1 MDRATK
7 NEITAT
13 VDKQTLNGT
22 SNETNLIWAQ
32 VLPFAIGLG
41 LLLSISTNLR
51 MASFPVGPGELML
64 AVLGVW
70 GVVYG
75 KPWRL
80 WKTPVVLFWLLAAVG
95 MWLGSVLGNQKG
107 ALAAHHSMA
116 YAFTGSVTVGLAALL
131 RLQSDAAL
139 RRAIY
144 WLCVLTAVGLWFGFV
159 VYLSGDAVWAQ
170 KLRMADGGD
179 IRYSGWSINPNQL
192 ALFFVPLPVWVAAL
206 WRDVA
211 QPTRWQMAGFGLL
224 LFALMLMGLLVRSDG
239 LFVVWVFEFVILIM
253 LRLRWEMKA
262 SRMSLLGYALV
273 MVLCVFLVK
282 TFAHGEVRKS
292 VWCAVETIS
301 QGEGLWSAKC
311 YDGQAFQDQEAF
323 RIGYSNPVEKTGVRE
338 ELWKHGLQACVQS
351 PWVGHGPGEYSW
363 HSTDA
368 NGGRTEAM
376 ESHNITID
384 MLTQGGVLAGGAWL
398 ALVSYLLIGAWRIR
412 DSYTFSVVLMMA
424 AFTFFHNTRQPYFW
438 FVLAFS
444 YEAIRRKLFVSPPI
458 AKA

>member
-1 MDRATK
+1 MDRRPK
-7 NEITAT
+7 NEMNAS
-13 VDKQTLNGT
+13 VDKQVLGRAGWV
-22 SNETNLIWAQ
+22 WAQ

-51 MASFPVGPGELML
+51 MTAFPVGPGELLL
-64 AVLGVW
+64 AVLALVGA
-70 GVVYG
+70 VYG

-80 WKTPVVLFWLLAAVG
+80 WKTPVVLFWLVAAVG
-95 MWLGSVLGNQKG
+95 MWLGAWLATQKG

-116 YAFTGSVTVGLAALL
+116 YAFTATVTIGLAALL
-131 RLQSDAAL
+131 VKLGDAAL
-139 RRAIY
+139 RRAVY
-144 WLCVLTAVGLWFGFV
+144 WLCTLTAVGLWFGFV
-159 VYLSGDAVWAQ
+159 VYLSGDAELAKQ
-170 KLRMADGGD
+170 LHMTDAGD
-179 IRYSGWSINPNQL
+179 VRYSGWSINPNQL

-211 QPTRWQMAGFGLL
+211 NPTRLQMAGFGLL

-292 VWCAVETIS
+292 VRCAVETLS

-311 YDGQAFQDQEAF
+311 YDGQAFKDQEAF

-338 ELWKHGLQACVQS
+338 ELWKHGLQTWAQS
-351 PWVGHGPGEYSW
+351 PWVGYGPGEYSW

-368 NGGRTEAM
+368 IGGRTEAM

-384 MLTQGGVLAGGAWL
+384 MLTQGGLLAGIAWI
-398 ALVSYLLIGAWRIR
+398 ALVSYLLISAWRIR

-444 YEAIRRKLFVSPPI
+444 YEAIRRKLFVSPPTD
-458 AKA
+458 KV

>member
-1 MDRATK
+1 
-7 NEITAT
+7 
-13 VDKQTLNGT
+13 
-22 SNETNLIWAQ
+22 
-32 VLPFAIGLG
+32 
-41 LLLSISTNLR
+41 
-51 MASFPVGPGELML
+51 
-64 AVLGVW
+64 
-70 GVVYG
+70 VYG

-80 WKTPVVLFWLLAAVG
+80 WKTPVVLFWLLAAAG
-95 MWLGSVLGNQKG
+95 MWLGAWLATQKG

-116 YAFTGSVTVGLAALL
+116 YAFTATVTIGLAALL
-131 RLQSDAAL
+131 VQLGDAAL
-139 RRAIY
+139 RRAVY
-144 WLCVLTAVGLWFGFV
+144 WLCTLTAVGLWFGFM
-159 VYLSGDAVWAQ
+159 VYLSGDVELAKQLHMTDA
-170 KLRMADGGD
+170 GD
-179 IRYSGWSINPNQL
+179 VRYSGWSINPNQL

-206 WRDVA
+206 WRDVTN
-211 QPTRWQMAGFGLL
+211 PTRLQMAGFGLL

-292 VWCAVETIS
+292 VRCAVETIGL
-301 QGEGLWSAKC
+301 GEGLWSAKC
-311 YDGQAFQDQEAF
+311 YDGQAFKDQEAF

-338 ELWKHGLQACVQS
+338 ELWKHGLQAWAQS
-351 PWVGHGPGEYSW
+351 PWVGYGPGEYSW
-363 HSTDA
+363 FSTDA

-384 MLTQGGVLAGGAWL
+384 MLTQGGLFAGIAWI
-398 ALVSYLLIGAWRIR
+398 ALVSYLLIHAWRIR

-444 YEAIRRKLFVSPPI
+444 YEAIRRKLFVSPPTD
-458 AKA
+458 KA

>member
-1 MDRATK
+1 MNK
-7 NEITAT
+7 
-13 VDKQTLNGT
+13 
-22 SNETNLIWAQ
+22 Q
-32 VLPFAIGLG
+32 VLLKKAESALSFALPFILGFG

-51 MASFPVGPGELML
+51 MAAFPVGPGELLL
-64 AVLGVW
+64 AVLAVVGVM
-70 GVVYG
+70 YG
-75 KPWRL
+75 KPWQL
-80 WKTPVVLFWLLAAVG
+80 WKTPVVLFWLL
-95 MWLGSVLGNQKG
+95 VLICMLLG
-107 ALAAHHSMA
+107 ALAASQKGSLATHHAMA
-116 YAFTGSVTVGLAALL
+116 YAFTAAVTIGLIALMTKL
-131 RLQSDAAL
+131 SDAAL
-139 RRAIY
+139 RRVIY
-144 WLCVLTAVGLWFGFV
+144 WLCMLTAIGLWFGFV
-159 VYLSGDAVWAQ
+159 VYLSDDVLLAQ
-170 KLRMADGGD
+170 KLHMADAGD

-206 WRDVA
+206 WRDVSS
-211 QPTRWQMAGFGLL
+211 PTRWQMAGFGLL

-262 SRMSLLGYALV
+262 SRMSLFGYALM

-292 VWCAVETIS
+292 VRCAVETLS

-338 ELWKHGLQACVQS
+338 ELWKHGLQAWLES
-351 PWVGHGPGEYSW
+351 PWVGYGPGEYSW
-363 HSTDA
+363 VSTDA
-368 NGGRTEAM
+368 NGGRSDFM

-384 MLTQGGVLAGGAWL
+384 MLTQGGILAGFAWI
-398 ALVSYLLIGAWRIR
+398 ALVSYLLINAWRIR

-438 FVLAFS
+438 FVLAMS
-444 YEAIRRKLFVSPPI
+444 YEAIRRKLFVSPPTD
-458 AKA
+458 KA